1 MKKSRLT
8 AGFPLQKDKRG
19 PDNNTNG
26 GLDGRE
32 GHHRKRQ
39 SRQNYFFIETH
50 KLTREPHPHHNTFT
64 NNSPS
69 ITMAKTKPNNMKSK
83 KREKS
88 ALHRVVGSPSKPSTP
103 PESPSILLAQATAT
117 LQQGDIVGAVKPA
130 KRALSLLDPQSEG
143 ALPALNLLGEIHVE
157 LGDIDAARK
166 YFLQAAAIDED
177 GTISEEVGGGAEKFL
192 WLAQLSE
199 EGGQDSVDWF
209 EKGAVSLRIQIQ
221 QLLDKKKLDKVGKA
235 LLEEKT
241 GKLTGA
247 LCAMVEVYMTDLSW
261 EEDAEQK
268 CEALVTEATMVAPGF
283 PEPWQTLANVRISQ
297 ERMDDARAALK
308 RSLDLWRD
316 LPPESSVV
324 PDFPTRVSL
333 ARLLMEADMDVD
345 AIEVLERLVGEDD
358 TSVEV
363 WYLGGWG
370 LYIMGEKQKI
380 GEVSGENGDGE
391 SWRVSWISSRQ
402 WLNQSLLLFKQQE
415 YEDERL
421 GEHAKELL
429 AKLTAELGAEVTN
442 GDQDE
447 DGEEW
452 EDDEDSDEDEDMAES

>member
-1 MKKSRLT
+1 VVVDNKVSGGETRVVIANQGQKNH
-8 AGFPLQKDKRG
+8 AGRIK
-19 PDNNTNG
+19 T
-26 GLDGRE
+26 
-32 GHHRKRQ
+32 RQ
-39 SRQNYFFIETH
+39 LKHIS
-50 KLTREPHPHHNTFT
+50 HPRHNTTF
-64 NNSPS
+64 NHLSG
-69 ITMAKTKPNNMKSK
+69 IAMAKTKPNNKKTK

-88 ALHRVVGSPSKPSTP
+88 ALHRVVGSPSRTSTP
-103 PESPSILLAQATAT
+103 PETPPILLAQATAS
-117 LQQGDIVGAVKPA
+117 LQQGDIAGAIKPA
-130 KRALSLLDPQSEG
+130 KRALSLLDPQSEA
-143 ALPALNLLGEIHVE
+143 ALPALNLLGEIHIE
-157 LGDIDAARK
+157 LGEIDAARQ

-177 GTISEEVGGGAEKFL
+177 GAIREDFGGGAEKFL

-209 EKGAVSLRIQIQ
+209 EKGAVCLRMQIQ
-221 QLLDKKKLDKVGKA
+221 QLLDQKKLGKEGQA

-241 GKLTGA
+241 RKLTGA
-247 LCAMVEVYMTDLSW
+247 LCAVVEVYMTDLSW

-268 CEALVTEATMVAPGF
+268 CEALVTESTMVAPGF
-283 PEPWQTLANVRISQ
+283 AEPWQTLANVRISQ
-297 ERMDDARAALK
+297 ERMEDARAALK

-370 LYIMGEKQKI
+370 LYIMGEKQKN
-380 GEVSGENGDGE
+380 GEVKAENGDGE

-402 WLNQSLLLFKQQE
+402 WLNQSLLLFKQQG

-429 AKLTAELGAEVTN
+429 AKLNAELGGESLN
-442 GDQDE
+442 GDQDG

-452 EDDEDSDEDEDMAES
+452 EDEENEASDEDEDMAES

>member
-1 MKKSRLT
+1 
-8 AGFPLQKDKRG
+8 
-19 PDNNTNG
+19 
-26 GLDGRE
+26 
-32 GHHRKRQ
+32 
-39 SRQNYFFIETH
+39 
-50 KLTREPHPHHNTFT
+50 
-64 NNSPS
+64 
-69 ITMAKTKPNNMKSK
+69 MAKTKPNNKKSK

-88 ALHRVVGSPSKPSTP
+88 ALHRVAGSPSKASTP
-103 PESPSILLAQATAT
+103 PESPSILLTQATAS
-117 LQQGDIVGAVKPA
+117 LQQGDIAGAIKPA
-130 KRALSLLDPQSEG
+130 KRALSLLDPQSE
-143 ALPALNLLGEIHVE
+143 AVLPALNLLGEIHIE
-157 LGDIDAARK
+157 LGEINAARQ
-166 YFLQAAAIDED
+166 YFLQATAIDED
-177 GTISEEVGGGAEKFL
+177 GTISEDVGGGAEKFL

-199 EGGQDSVDWF
+199 EGGQDSVNWF
-209 EKGAVSLRIQIQ
+209 ERGAVCLRIQIR
-221 QLLDKKKLDKVGKA
+221 QLLDKKRLSKEEEA

-241 GKLTGA
+241 RKLTGA
-247 LCAMVEVYMTDLSW
+247 LCAVVEVYMTDLSW

-370 LYIMGEKQKI
+370 LYIMGEKQK
-380 GEVSGENGDGE
+380 NGDVKDENSEGE
-391 SWRVSWISSRQ
+391 SWRVSWISSRH
-402 WLNQSLLLFKQQE
+402 WLNHSLLLFKQQD

-429 AKLTAELGAEVTN
+429 AKLNAELGGEATN
-442 GDQDE
+442 GDPDE
-447 DGEEW
+447 DGEDW
-452 EDDEDSDEDEDMAES
+452 EDEDNEESDEDEDMTES

>member
-1 MKKSRLT
+1 MAPLKYFILPTFDVQNQTT
-8 AGFPLQKDKRG
+8 AAIHATP
-19 PDNNTNG
+19 
-26 GLDGRE
+26 
-32 GHHRKRQ
+32 
-39 SRQNYFFIETH
+39 FITT
-50 KLTREPHPHHNTFT
+50 LPT
-64 NNSPS
+64 SP
-69 ITMAKTKPNNMKSK
+69 MAKVKPNNKKAK

-88 ALHRVVGSPSKPSTP
+88 VLNRVAGSPFKPSSTP
-103 PESPSILLAQATAT
+103 HESPSTLLAQSTAA
-117 LQQGDIVGAVKPA
+117 LQAGDIIGAVKPA
-130 KRALSLLDPQSEG
+130 KHALSLLDSDSEE
-143 ALPALNLLGEIHVE
+143 ALPALSLLGEIHVE
-157 LGDIDAARK
+157 LGDIEAARR

-177 GTISEEVGGGAEKFL
+177 GTIGEDAGGGAEKFL

-209 EKGAVSLRIQIQ
+209 EKGAISLRLQIQVIQ
-221 QLLDKKKLDKVGKA
+221 QLLDQKKVGKDGES
-235 LLEEKT
+235 LIEEKRR
-241 GKLTGA
+241 KLAGA
-247 LCAMVEVYMTDLSW
+247 LCAVVEVYMTDLSW
-261 EEDAEQK
+261 EDDAEQK

-283 PEPWQTLANVRISQ
+283 AEPWQTLANVRISQ
-297 ERMDDARAALK
+297 QRLADARAALK

-316 LPPESSVV
+316 LPPENTIV

-370 LYIMGEKQKI
+370 LYIMGEKQKN
-380 GEVSGENGDGE
+380 GEVKAENGDGE

-402 WLNQSLLLFKQQE
+402 WLNQSQLLFKQQD

-421 GEHAKELL
+421 GKHAQELL
-429 AKLTAELGAEVTN
+429 TKLNAELG
-442 GDQDE
+442 GDAANDDQEE

-452 EDDEDSDEDEDMAES
+452 EDDDGSEEDEEMAES